1 MSSWRRS
8 FEMVT
13 QELDLTKRKKQA
25 LDELLEKKRV
35 SQLTYEHL
43 AKTLTARLLE
53 LEAHQGSLAG
63 KMTGRANELDE
74 QIGLFEL
81 VLAYLEIRHVG
92 REIDEEIYA
101 KNNETVTLG
110 LEAARSE
117 LGVIRSSLTKILP

>member
-1 MSSWRRS
+1 MSSWKRS

-43 AKTLTARLLE
+43 AKTLNARLIE
-53 LEAHQGSLAG
+53 LEAHHRSLAG
-63 KMTGRANELDE
+63 KMNGRASELDE

-81 VLAYLEIRHVG
+81 VLAYLEIRYVG
-92 REIDEEIYA
+92 REIDEQIYA
-101 KNNETVTLG
+101 KNKETVALG

-117 LGVIRSSLTKILP
+117 LGVIKSSLTKLLP